1 MSFYDLSAVL
11 VTLAAFF
18 SYVNYRYIRLP
29 TTIGLMVLSLTFS
42 LVLLFFGKAGFFPLD
57 DNLRQLLGHLD
68 FYDALMHGM
77 LSFLLFAGALHVNFG
92 DLLGRK
98 WIISLLATAGVLVST
113 VLVGGMTWLCLS
125 LLGLDLPLLYCLLF
139 GALISPTDPIAVLG
153 IMKKVGAPKSLETTI
168 SGESLFN
175 DGMGVVVFL
184 ALLGM
189 LNDGG
194 PPDFREIGTMLAVEA
209 GGGLLFGAA
218 LGYCC
223 YLLLKRVDKY
233 QVEVLLTLATVV
245 GGYRLAELLHVSAPL
260 AIVVAGLLVGNHGR
274 HLGMSP
280 LTRRHLDGFWELVD
294 EILNAVLFVL
304 IGLEL
309 LILPHDL
316 RFVTATLLLIPVVL
330 LARFMS
336 VGSTVVVLRR
346 FRNFPSG
353 TIRILTWAGL
363 RGGISVALA
372 LSLPNGPERN
382 ALVTIT
388 YGIMSFSILVQGLSV
403 GKLVRFFQNP
413 SDTEQVSDA
422 PPGTGGDRSA
432 EPL

>member
-29 TTIGLMVLSLTFS
+29 STIGLMALSLVLSLA
-42 LVLLFFGKAGFFPLD
+42 LLFLGKEGFFLLD
-57 DNLRQLLGHLD
+57 DEVRQLLGHLD
-68 FYDALMHGM
+68 FYDTLMHGM

-98 WIISLLATAGVLVST
+98 WIIFLLATAGVLIST
-113 VLVGGMTWLCLS
+113 LLVGGMTWLCLS
-125 LLGLDLPLLYCLLF
+125 LLGLNLPLLYCLLF

-153 IMKKVGAPKSLETTI
+153 IMKKVGAPKDLETTI
-168 SGESLFN
+168 AGESLFN

-189 LNDGG
+189 LHNGG
-194 PPDFREIGTMLAVEA
+194 NPDFREIATMLAVEA

-218 LGYCC
+218 LGYGC

-233 QVEVLLTLATVV
+233 QIEVLLTLATVV
-245 GGYRLAELLHVSAPL
+245 GGYRLAELLHISAPL

-274 HLGMSP
+274 HFGMSP
-280 LTRRHLDGFWELVD
+280 LTRGHLDSFWELMD
-294 EILNAVLFVL
+294 ESLNAILFVL
-304 IGLEL
+304 IGLEI

-316 RFVTATLLLIPVVL
+316 RFISATLLLIPVVL
-330 LARFMS
+330 LARFLS
-336 VGSTVVVLRR
+336 VGSTVTVLRR
-346 FRNFPSG
+346 FRNFPTG
-353 TIRILTWAGL
+353 TVRILSWAGL

-388 YGIMSFSILVQGLSV
+388 YGIMTFSILVQGLTV
-403 GKLVRFFQNP
+403 GKMVHRFMVTAKEEELSP
-413 SDTEQVSDA
+413 TPESGLESEQ
-422 PPGTGGDRSA
+422 
-432 EPL
+432 